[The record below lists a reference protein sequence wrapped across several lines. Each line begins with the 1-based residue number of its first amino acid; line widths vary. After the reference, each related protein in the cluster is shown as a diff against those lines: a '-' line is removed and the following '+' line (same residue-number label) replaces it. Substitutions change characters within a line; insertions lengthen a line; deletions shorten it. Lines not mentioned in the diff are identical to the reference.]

1 MKLIVDVIGWVAAGA
16 VLAAYALVSTGKVK
30 SASYSYQSLN
40 LVGGLGLAVN
50 TFYYMSYPSTA
61 LNVVWGLIAV
71 YAIWQLAWG
80 GRTPGGVADG
90 S

>member
-1 MKLIVDVIGWVAAGA
+1 MKLTVDVIGWIAAAA

-40 LVGGLGLAVN
+40 LVGGIGLAVN
-50 TFYYMSYPSTA
+50 TGYYMSYPSTA
-61 LNVVWGLIAV
+61 LNVVWALIAV
-71 YAIWQLAWG
+71 YVIWQLARG
-80 GRTPGGVADG
+80 MTPGGAADG